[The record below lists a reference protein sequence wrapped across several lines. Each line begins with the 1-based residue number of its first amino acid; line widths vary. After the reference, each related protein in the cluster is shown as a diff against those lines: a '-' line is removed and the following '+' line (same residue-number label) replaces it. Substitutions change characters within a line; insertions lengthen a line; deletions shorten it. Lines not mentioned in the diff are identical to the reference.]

1 MENLK
6 IEEKEQAE
14 FLVKTDSGYILQMLD
29 ASLEHDGC
37 LKVPDGAEALT
48 EFGLALYF
56 WKPSKN
62 ETWDADRELWL
73 VCDKESGMCDF
84 KTYISDSDVSVVWKR
99 HTQPEELPFID
110 DEPKSLNDQYA
121 EIEAVRQTAFDMQIS
136 GNHYKLL
143 PIQPMK
149 FALANGLDYAQGNV
163 IKYVIRHASKGGK
176 EDLLKAIHNIELM
189 IQHYY
194 GDQ

>member
-14 FLVKTDSGYILQMLD
+14 FLVKTGDGYILQMLD

-37 LKVPDGAEALT
+37 LRVPDGANAYIKIVNGSGNSYFYK
-48 EFGLALYF
+48 FG
-56 WKPSKN
+56 
-62 ETWDADRELWL
+62 E
-73 VCDKESGMCDF
+73 KESFNYKSEEWSLIHTKYNSIDPFIMDGD
-84 KTYISDSDVSVVWKR
+84 TILWQR
-99 HTQPEELPFID
+99 HTQPEEL
-110 DEPKSLNDQYA
+110 PKSLNDQYA